1 MMMINKLPKIYKLPI
16 YKYIGNDIRET
27 ITVYVYI
34 YILHNILFILFYI
47 ISYSYYCFVILFT

>member
-1 MMMINKLPKIYKLPI
+1 MMINKLPKIYKLPI